1 MPLQVYEVFEK
12 FSKAKNKAEK
22 VKVLK
27 ENNHHAVRDIIR
39 GGMDPSV
46 EFLLP
51 KGRPPY
57 NANREESTPSTLL
70 KENQKFKYI
79 VKGFAGDDLN
89 GMKRESIF
97 IGILEAIHPQDAEH
111 VLLMLEKKPPVKGM
125 TKKIVE
131 EAYPGLIRK

>member
-1 MPLQVYEVFEK
+1 MTLQVYEVFEK
-12 FSKAKNKAEK
+12 FAKAKNKAEK

-27 ENNHHAVRDIIR
+27 ENDHWAVRDVIR
-39 GGMDPSV
+39 GGMDPSI

-57 NANREESTPSTLL
+57 KANREESVPGTLL
-70 KENQKFKYI
+70 RENQKFKYI
-79 VKGFAGDDLN
+79 IKGLAGDGISGL
-89 GMKRESIF
+89 KRESIF

-131 EAYPGLIRK
+131 EAYPGLIRG